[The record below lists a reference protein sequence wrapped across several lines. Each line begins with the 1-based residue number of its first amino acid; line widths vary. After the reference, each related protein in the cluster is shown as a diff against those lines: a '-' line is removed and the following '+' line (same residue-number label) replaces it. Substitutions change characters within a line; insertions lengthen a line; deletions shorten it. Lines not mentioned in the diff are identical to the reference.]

1 MSNIETYIEGMR
13 LKKAVGGFDKESVYT
28 SMQELSSLYQK
39 DIADVKSEKERL
51 AAELKRLSEEKEQAD
66 KEMLLLKFQL
76 EEEQKHREEYD
87 ERINALTHAT
97 ETVRGTREKLLEE
110 TKAEADEILAKAE
123 DDAAE
128 VLASANQKAS
138 ELVASAN
145 QKASEVLASAN
156 KKSSEVLASANQ
168 KASELIAR
176 ANEKAE
182 TARHE
187 CFVQK
192 QQKEDI
198 IAKIAEAKQQYSSS
212 MVKIRSGLAE
222 VLAELDDLQIEEPK
236 PASKFEAEAKLEDD
250 VVRTVIYERPNRLV
264 RKVTG
269 HAGDY
274 DRR

>member
-1 MSNIETYIEGMR
+1 MSNIETYIESMR

-39 DIADVKSEKERL
+39 DIAELKNEKERL
-51 AAELKRLSEEKEQAD
+51 TAELKRLNDEKEQSD

-110 TKAEADEILAKAE
+110 TKAEADEILTRAE
-123 DDAAE
+123 ENSSEILATANQKAAE
-128 VLASANQKAS
+128 ILATANQKAS
-138 ELVASAN
+138 EIV
-145 QKASEVLASAN
+145 
-156 KKSSEVLASANQ
+156 
-168 KASELIAR
+168 AR
-176 ANEKAE
+176 ANDKAE
-182 TARHE
+182 NARHE

-192 QQKEDI
+192 QQKEQI

-212 MVKIRSGLAE
+212 MVKIRSSLAE
-222 VLAELDDLQIEEPK
+222 ILTELDDLQIEEEK
-236 PASKFEAEAKLEDD
+236 PAAKFEAEAKQEDE

-269 HAGDY
+269 YAGDY

>member
-1 MSNIETYIEGMR
+1 MSNIETYIESMR

-28 SMQELSSLYQK
+28 SMQELSALYQK
-39 DIADVKSEKERL
+39 DIAELKNEKERL
-51 AAELKRLSEEKEQAD
+51 TAELKRLNDEKEQSD

-76 EEEQKHREEYD
+76 EEEQKHREEYN

-110 TKAEADEILAKAE
+110 TKAEADEILTRAE
-123 DDAAE
+123 E
-128 VLASANQKAS
+128 NSSEILATANQKAS
-138 ELVASAN
+138 EILATAN
-145 QKASEVLASAN
+145 QKASEIV
-156 KKSSEVLASANQ
+156 
-168 KASELIAR
+168 AR
-176 ANEKAE
+176 ANDKAE
-182 TARHE
+182 NARHE

-192 QQKEDI
+192 QQKEQI

-212 MVKIRSGLAE
+212 MVKIRSSLAE
-222 VLAELDDLQIEEPK
+222 ILTELDDLQIEEEK
-236 PASKFEAEAKLEDD
+236 PAAKFEAEAKQEDE

-269 HAGDY
+269 YAGDY

>member
-28 SMQELSSLYQK
+28 SMQELSALYQK
-39 DIADVKSEKERL
+39 DIAELKTEKERL
-51 AAELKRLSEEKEQAD
+51 TAELKRFNDEKEQTD
-66 KEMLLLKFQL
+66 KEMLLLKYQL

-97 ETVRGTREKLLEE
+97 ETVRGTRERLLED
-110 TKAEADEILAKAE
+110 TRAEADEILAKAE
-123 DDAAE
+123 EDASD
-128 VLASANQKAS
+128 VLAA
-138 ELVASAN
+138 AN
-145 QKASEVLASAN
+145 QKASEVLAAAN
-156 KKSSEVLASANQ
+156 QKATDVLATANQ
-168 KASELIAR
+168 KASEVLAR
-176 ANEKAE
+176 ANDKAE
-182 TARHE
+182 SARHE

-192 QQKEDI
+192 QQKEQI

-222 VLAELDDLQIEEPK
+222 VLAELDDLQIEEEAK
-236 PASKFEAEAKLEDD
+236 QTSKFEAEAKQEDD

-269 HAGDY
+269 YAGDY

>member
-28 SMQELSSLYQK
+28 SMQELSALYQK
-39 DIADVKSEKERL
+39 DITELKTEKDRL
-51 AAELKRLSEEKEQAD
+51 GTELKRLNDEKEQTN

-76 EEEQKHREEYD
+76 EEEQKHREEYN

-110 TKAEADEILAKAE
+110 TRAEADEILTKAE
-123 DDAAE
+123 EDA
-128 VLASANQKAS
+128 
-138 ELVASAN
+138 
-145 QKASEVLASAN
+145 
-156 KKSSEVLASANQ
+156 SEVLASANQ
-168 KASELIAR
+168 KASDVLANANQKAAEIIAR

-182 TARHE
+182 NARHD

-192 QQKEDI
+192 QQKEQI
-198 IAKIAEAKQQYSSS
+198 VAKINEAKQQYSSS

-222 VLAELDDLQIEEPK
+222 VLAELDDLQIEEEAK
-236 PASKFEAEAKLEDD
+236 PTSKYEAEAKQEDD

-269 HAGDY
+269 YAGDY

>member
-1 MSNIETYIEGMR
+1 MSNIETYIESMR

-39 DIADVKSEKERL
+39 DIAELKNEKERL
-51 AAELKRLSEEKEQAD
+51 TAELKRLNDEKEQSD

-76 EEEQKHREEYD
+76 EEEQKHREEYN

-110 TKAEADEILAKAE
+110 TKAEADEILTRAE
-123 DDAAE
+123 E
-128 VLASANQKAS
+128 NSSEILATANQKAS
-138 ELVASAN
+138 EILATAN
-145 QKASEVLASAN
+145 QKASEIV
-156 KKSSEVLASANQ
+156 
-168 KASELIAR
+168 AR
-176 ANEKAE
+176 ANDKAE
-182 TARHE
+182 NARHE

-192 QQKEDI
+192 QQKEQI

-212 MVKIRSGLAE
+212 MVKIRSSLAE
-222 VLAELDDLQIEEPK
+222 ILTELDDLQIEEEK
-236 PASKFEAEAKLEDD
+236 PAAKFEAEAKQEDE

-269 HAGDY
+269 YAGDY

>member
-1 MSNIETYIEGMR
+1 MSNIETYIESMR

-39 DIADVKSEKERL
+39 DIAELKNEKERL
-51 AAELKRLSEEKEQAD
+51 SAELKRLNDDKEQSD

-76 EEEQKHREEYD
+76 EEEQKHREEYN

-110 TKAEADEILAKAE
+110 TKAEADEILSKAE
-123 DDAAE
+123 EDASEILATANQKASD
-128 VLASANQKAS
+128 VLATANQKAS
-138 ELVASAN
+138 EI
-145 QKASEVLASAN
+145 
-156 KKSSEVLASANQ
+156 
-168 KASELIAR
+168 IAR

-182 TARHE
+182 NARHE

-192 QQKEDI
+192 QQKEQI

-212 MVKIRSGLAE
+212 MVKIRSSLAE
-222 VLAELDDLQIEEPK
+222 ILTELDDLQNEEEK
-236 PASKFEAEAKLEDD
+236 PAVKFEAEAKQEDE

-269 HAGDY
+269 YAGDY